1 MKNTAPNSSAPEPP
15 AKRRGRPPGT
25 TRREEIVTAT
35 LDLVADRGVE
45 GATMTRIATAVG
57 VTEGALYRH
66 FESKEEILKAAS
78 AAMRE
83 RAFQWIHTSKNPDVL
98 HRLREMWAAHAT
110 YMSGDT
116 QGLFFMPFAFITCD
130 PDLGLREHTRDGHRR
145 NIEVLAAIIDEGKL
159 QGSIRPDVDSRLVAW
174 QFMRLAW
181 AEDISML
188 MGLDPA
194 ENADVS
200 AETLEQLLSNITAP
214 GYRAPANGGGAAKET
229 A

>member
-1 MKNTAPNSSAPEPP
+1 MKNTAASLSTPSPT
-15 AKRRGRPPGT
+15 AKRRGRPPGSK
-25 TRREEIVTAT
+25 RREEIVRAT

-98 HRLREMWAAHAT
+98 QRLREMWAAHAS

-116 QGLFFMPFAFITCD
+116 QGLFFMPFAFITSD

-145 NIEVLAAIIDEGKL
+145 NIEVLAAIIDDGKL

-188 MGLDPA
+188 MGLDQA
-194 ENADVS
+194 ENGDVS

-214 GYRAPANGGGAAKET
+214 GYRAFANGGGASKET